1 MNRPKIKPEP
11 LFVKIIR
18 LLTGFVFIFSSTVK
32 GIDPLGTA
40 YRVEDYLLVY
50 GWTSLNDYALPLG
63 VVLII
68 AEFLIG
74 FALVFRLKSK
84 LAGLGVLLMM
94 VIFTVVTYLDA
105 RYNMVPDCGCFGDA
119 VKLTNWETFYKNIVL
134 ILMAAVVFAYRKRM
148 KIKMPGRVQWA
159 VLILFVGLYSGFVV
173 HSYRHL
179 PVMDFR
185 AWKVGNDMKPE
196 GLDLV
201 KTYVKYRNNQTGEEQ
216 EFLSPDY
223 PWNDSV
229 WMSQWT
235 FVDQRI
241 DDSQRILKH
250 GIMLEDSDGNDY
262 TADIFENPEFQLILV
277 SWDLEEASPKGLKKM
292 VEVNDMANQLN
303 IPIVLITSSSQQIIQ
318 QTLQFY
324 HLDMES
330 LFADDIELKAMI
342 RSNPGLVL
350 MHDGVVIQ
358 KWPFRNFPDKKELET
373 YLTR

>member
-1 MNRPKIKPEP
+1 MNRPKVKPEP

-50 GWTSLNDYALPLG
+50 GWTSLNDYALLLG
-63 VVLII
+63 VILII

-74 FALVFRLKSK
+74 FALVFRLKPK
-84 LAGLGVLLMM
+84 LATLGVLLMM
-94 VIFTVVTYLDA
+94 AIFTVVTYLDA

-134 ILMAAVVFAYRKRM
+134 ILMAMVVFAYRKRM
-148 KIKMPGRVQWA
+148 KIKMPGRIQWA
-159 VLILFVGLYSGFVV
+159 VIIVFVGMYSWFVV

-185 AWKVGNDMKPE
+185 AWKVGNDMKPQ

-201 KTYVKYRNNQTGEEQ
+201 KTYVKYRNNQTEEEQ

-223 PWNDSV
+223 PWNDST

-235 FVDQRI
+235 FVEQRI

-277 SWDLEEASPKGLKKM
+277 SWDLDEASAKGLKKM
-292 VEVNDMANQLN
+292 VEVNDLANQLN
-303 IPIVLITSSSQQIIQ
+303 IPIVLITSSPQDVIQ
-318 QTLQFY
+318 KTLELY
-324 HLDMES
+324 HLDLES

-358 KWPFRNFPDKKELET
+358 KWPFRNFPDKKELES
-373 YLTR
+373 YLTP